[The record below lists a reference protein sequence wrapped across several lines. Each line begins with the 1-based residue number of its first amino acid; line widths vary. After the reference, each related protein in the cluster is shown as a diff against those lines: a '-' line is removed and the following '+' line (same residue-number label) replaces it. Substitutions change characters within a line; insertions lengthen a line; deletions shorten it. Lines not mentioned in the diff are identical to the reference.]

1 MTQLPPITPNLPKMT
16 DYQFLQ
22 VLVLT
27 CKNTINSDIPIEA
40 KVTCNVILAYIEK
53 HLNET
58 RITRN
63 DPSFN

>member
-1 MTQLPPITPNLPKMT
+1 MTQLPPITANLPNLT

-22 VLVLT
+22 ILVLT
-27 CKNTINSDIPIEA
+27 CKNIINSDVPIEA
-40 KVTCNVILAYIEK
+40 KAACNVILAYIEK

-63 DPSFN
+63 DSNLN